1 MTIFSEPLEHVTDFV
16 DTVLRWTPGI
26 LLAENAYDG
35 DVYASPH
42 LPQTQSVNE
51 YKLAY
56 RPAVRA
62 EVYDQLSEALQRP
75 DKLVRSIHATQVL
88 ALSEKPKRRTLGSR
102 SVMLQFDFDRS
113 PELRS
118 KDFVFISPSK
128 QPWQETAVFCAPGL
142 AYWEVDP
149 RPLDC
154 HTAFVEVSRDDVET
168 LKLLFAPGRKFYVI
182 AVSSIA
188 SAYRILDAL
197 CSSSHS

>member
-1 MTIFSEPLEHVTDFV
+1 
-16 DTVLRWTPGI
+16 
-26 LLAENAYDG
+26 
-35 DVYASPH
+35 
-42 LPQTQSVNE
+42 
-51 YKLAY
+51 LAY

-168 LKLLFAPGRKFYVI
+168 LKLLFAPGRKLYVI
-182 AVSSIA
+182 AVPSIA
-188 SAYRILDAL
+188 SGYRILDAL
-197 CSSSHS
+197 CSSSHSELLMDHVLRPGRVSDPSSSDIRPDDAAIVEMLST